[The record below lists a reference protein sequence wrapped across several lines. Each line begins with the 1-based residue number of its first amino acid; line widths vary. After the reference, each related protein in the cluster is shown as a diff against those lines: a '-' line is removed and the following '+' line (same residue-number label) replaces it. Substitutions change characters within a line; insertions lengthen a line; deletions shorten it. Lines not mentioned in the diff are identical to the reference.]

1 MEQIPTISGTIQ
13 KENNQAEVVI
23 QIDQECPICY
33 ETRENWVTLKPCNC
47 IHDICDICYM
57 KMVAELDVTE
67 KLKCPF
73 CRGTVEAVEN
83 ESKNEPETVEEIR
96 VNSLEEITDLPS
108 SGCCANFRRNCPC
121 DRNLFILIQ
130 GIITIGFM
138 IATVVL
144 LTIPNPNPFWAF
156 ICGGAT
162 IASMLWLGQM
172 S

>member
-1 MEQIPTISGTIQ
+1 MEQIPTISGTIP
-13 KENNQAEVVI
+13 KENNQDEVVI

-96 VNSLEEITDLPS
+96 VNSVEENTNLHS
-108 SGCCANFRRNCPC
+108 SGCCANWTVDKCRS
-121 DRNLFILIQ
+121 LWILIQ
-130 GIITIGFM
+130 CILILGFLTATI
-138 IATVVL
+138 VL
-144 LTIPNPNPFWAF
+144 LTIPNPDPFWAF
-156 ICGGAT
+156 ICG
-162 IASMLWLGQM
+162 IAFFGLLMNFGKLS
-172 S
+172 

>member
-1 MEQIPTISGTIQ
+1 MEQIPTISGTIP
-13 KENNQAEVVI
+13 KENNQDEVVI

-67 KLKCPF
+67 ELKCPF
-73 CRGTVEAVEN
+73 CRGTVEN
-83 ESKNEPETVEEIR
+83 ESKNEPETLEEIR
-96 VNSLEEITDLPS
+96 QNSVEEITDLPS
-108 SGCCANFRRNCPC
+108 SGFCRNCTC
-121 DRNLFILIQ
+121 DRNLFILILA
-130 GIITIGFM
+130 IIAMCFM

-144 LTIPNPNPFWAF
+144 LTIPNPNPIWAF
-156 ICGGAT
+156 FCGWVT
-162 IASMLWLGQM
+162 IGSMLCLGHM